1 MAKMFS
7 SNVIK
12 QEELRRLEVARV
24 NYEQMAA
31 PADGAPTEP
40 EEGGFVR
47 LTFDGEASPPSGLP
61 LNEAPQQ
68 EEAAGEQ
75 ITLTE
80 DMVVVAGAELQQ
92 QLEAHYKNG
101 LEEGREQA
109 ERGLANVFKALRQS
123 VADLDGLRDKV
134 LRESE
139 EDLLK
144 LAIMIAR
151 KVIQQEVAQNPQI
164 LANIVA
170 AAITD
175 CGGLDRINIR
185 LNPADYAVVAADRQG
200 FFKNICPDTS
210 VTMAPDE
217 TISPGGCIVDTTTG
231 TIDAQIETQLDEI
244 YRRFMEDRSLATESS
259 GGDEVSQNDDK
270 G

>member
-1 MAKMFS
+1 MFS
-7 SNVIK
+7 SSVLK
-12 QEELRRLEVARV
+12 PADLRQVEVARV

-31 PADGAPTEP
+31 SAADETP
-40 EEGGFVR
+40 ELAEAADGGFVR
-47 LTFDGEASPPSGLP
+47 LSFDGAGTAQPGMPQI
-61 LNEAPQQ
+61 EAPPPA
-68 EEAAGEQ
+68 EAAGEQ

-80 DMVVVAGAELQQ
+80 DMAVLPRAELRE
-92 QLEAHYKNG
+92 QLAAQYQHG

-134 LRESE
+134 FRESE

-151 KVIQQEVAQNPQI
+151 KVIQQEITQHPQI
-164 LANIVA
+164 LANIIA
-170 AAITD
+170 ATITD
-175 CGGLDRINIR
+175 CAGLDRISIR
-185 LNPADYAVVAADRQG
+185 LNPADYAVVAADRQN
-200 FFKNICPDTS
+200 FFGSLCPDTS
-210 VTMAPDE
+210 VTLAPDE

-244 YRRFMEDRSLATESS
+244 YRRFMEDRSLAAESPAI
-259 GGDEVSQNDDK
+259 DEVSQNDDK

>member
-12 QEELRRLEVARV
+12 QEELRRLEVTRV
-24 NYEQMAA
+24 NYEQMAEVGA
-31 PADGAPTEP
+31 PAEP

-47 LTFDGEASPPSGLP
+47 LTFDGAPSPPSGL
-61 LNEAPQQ
+61 LENEAPP
-68 EEAAGEQ
+68 EEVAGEQ

-80 DMVVVAGAELQQ
+80 DKVVVDRAELQQ
-92 QLEAHYKNG
+92 QLEAQYKNG
-101 LEEGREQA
+101 LVEGREQA

-123 VADLDGLRDKV
+123 VADLDGLRDKAF
-134 LRESE
+134 RESE

-185 LNPADYAVVAADRQG
+185 LNPGDYAVVAADRQG
-200 FFKNICPDTS
+200 YFKNLCPDTS
-210 VTMAPDE
+210 VTLAPDE

-244 YRRFMEDRSLATESS
+244 YRRFMEDRSMVSESS
-259 GGDEVSQNDDK
+259 EGNEVSQNDDK